1 MRLGYQMELFEGVN
15 RMVSDENRFRTL
27 DAWHLRGYTLM
38 GIKSFRH
45 KGLEEFFLTGSK
57 RGIRP
62 EHAGRLEEVLDLLHR
77 AAIVNDMAYS
87 GSHLHPLQGE
97 LDGYWSVRIS
107 GNWRLIFRFKGG
119 DAYAVTYV
127 DYH

>member
-1 MRLGYQMELFEGVN
+1 
-15 RMVSDENRFRTL
+15 
-27 DAWHLRGYTLM
+27 M

-45 KGLEEFFLTGSK
+45 KRLEEFFLTGSK

-62 EHAGRLEEVLDLLHR
+62 EHAARLAEALDQLDL
-77 AAIVNDMAYS
+77 AAHVNDMAYP
-87 GSHLHPLQGE
+87 GSYLHPLKGE

-107 GNWRLIFRFKGG
+107 GNWRVIFRFTDG
-119 DAYAVTYV
+119 DAHVVAYV

>member
-1 MRLGYQMELFEGVN
+1 
-15 RMVSDENRFRTL
+15 
-27 DAWHLRGYTLM
+27 M

-45 KGLEEFFLTGSK
+45 KGLEEFHLTGSK

-62 EHAGRLEEVLDLLHR
+62 EHAAKLADVLDVLNR
-77 AAIVNDMAYS
+77 AATVNDTAYP
-87 GSHLHPLQGE
+87 GSFLHPLKGE

-107 GNWRLIFRFKGG
+107 GNWRLIFRFKAG
-119 DAYAVTYV
+119 DIYLVDYV

>member
-1 MRLGYQMELFEGVN
+1 
-15 RMVSDENRFRTL
+15 
-27 DAWHLRGYTLM
+27 M

-62 EHAGRLEEVLDLLHR
+62 EHAERLADVLDMLHR
-77 AAIVNDMAYS
+77 AVVVGDMDYS
-87 GSHLHPLQGE
+87 GSFLHPLKGQ
-97 LDGYWSVRIS
+97 LDEYWSVRIS
-107 GNWRLIFRFKGG
+107 GNWRLIFRFKDG
-119 DAYAVTYV
+119 DAFAVTYL